1 MSVLFIGINYS
12 SWHSRNICAGDLI
25 GETRWLNKSNSSK
38 TSRVCLTG
46 KYEALLNLYIL
57 TTPTPTPLPLPH
69 HPQTP
74 PPPRRPC
81 TTSWHSSACL
91 NQFGTGRVASVL
103 HQMEFTIRQNYSTT
117 TESFTVPL
125 VHELSF
131 FALVSSLENGILHW
145 VHSSNLFS
153 LRTCFMLSVPLF

>member
-38 TSRVCLTG
+38 TSRVCSTG
-46 KYEALLNLYIL
+46 KYETLLDLYIL
-57 TTPTPTPLPLPH
+57 TNLHSYPPTPPLPLSTPAPH
-69 HPQTP
+69 
-74 PPPRRPC
+74 PR
-81 TTSWHSSACL
+81 TTSWHSPARL
-91 NQFGTGRVASVL
+91 DQFGTGQVAPVL
-103 HQMEFTIRQNYSTT
+103 HQMEFTIGQNYSTT
-117 TESFTVPL
+117 TESFIVPL

-131 FALVSSLENGILHW
+131 FALVSSLENGVLHW

-153 LRTCFMLSVPLF
+153 LRPCFILSVPLF